1 MKTLFDRASETLEQA
16 AAPIKR
22 HPLVYRGLGLMLT
35 LVLYSAGVL
44 AADAVS
50 GEAIFPVAIVAVYFL
65 PAVLRAWMLF
75 YWEVRKDVRE
85 LREHLQSHK
94 VA

>member
-1 MKTLFDRASETLEQA
+1 MNTLFDRASETLEHAVAQ
-16 AAPIKR
+16 IKR
-22 HPLVYRGLGLMLT
+22 HPLVHRGLGLMLT

>member
-1 MKTLFDRASETLEQA
+1 
-16 AAPIKR
+16 
-22 HPLVYRGLGLMLT
+22 
-35 LVLYSAGVL
+35 VLYSAGVL

-85 LREHLQSHK
+85 IREHLTSHK